1 MKQPRRPGATRRSK
15 YPGRTPPERKEKA
28 GSEEHAV
35 QEGNAIDT
43 DHLLE
48 EVQEAN
54 EHIPDPAERERV
66 IPSRPC

>member
-1 MKQPRRPGATRRSK
+1 MKQPRRPGARR
-15 YPGRTPPERKEKA
+15 RTKHADRTLPEQEQKA
-28 GSEEHAV
+28 VHEENAV
-35 QEGNAIDT
+35 IDT

-54 EHIPDPAERERV
+54 EHIPDPGERERV